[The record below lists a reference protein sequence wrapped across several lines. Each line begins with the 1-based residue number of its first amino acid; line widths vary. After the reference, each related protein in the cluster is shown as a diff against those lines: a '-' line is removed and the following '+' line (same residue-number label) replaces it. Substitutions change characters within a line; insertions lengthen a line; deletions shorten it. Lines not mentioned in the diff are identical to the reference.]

1 MLGEDEETGNGIE
14 IGDEVS
20 VDRIEKNVEE
30 FMDVQLQQQEQSLL
44 MMAEQSENISENDVY
59 MVSSVDEVSSSE
71 FGSLHKVKII
81 IEGRF
86 PEQDNM
92 SQLTGELESFEQE
105 QDLFVSQDGRYVFQQ
120 PTDLEGMSACRD
132 NRKRTKLSRSWKTKV
147 VNRYT
152 PKFQCQ
158 LHFERNAHARQEKYQ
173 LKRAKISLENE
184 TFKVKTILTKRVLSR
199 IKSGGGN
206 NERRLA

>member
-1 MLGEDEETGNGIE
+1 MLLLWQRPKQRVGEDEETGNGIE

-86 PEQDNM
+86 PEQDNRG
-92 SQLTGELESFEQE
+92 QLTGELESFEQE

-120 PTDLEGMSACRD
+120 PTDLEGMSALPR
-132 NRKRTKLSRSWKTKV
+132 
-147 VNRYT
+147 
-152 PKFQCQ
+152 
-158 LHFERNAHARQEKYQ
+158 
-173 LKRAKISLENE
+173 
-184 TFKVKTILTKRVLSR
+184 
-199 IKSGGGN
+199 
-206 NERRLA
+206 